1 MLRISAKA
9 RDVLK
14 DILEE
19 HPGKQ
24 LRLVVEGFG

>member
-1 MLRISAKA
+1 MLKISAKA
-9 RDVLK
+9 RDALK

-19 HPGKQ
+19 HPGKH